1 MSTENNK
8 GLDAWN
14 KRLDQNLEPEK
25 AGDEL
30 ADIKA
35 EAYSAE
41 EGSGDQSDAA
51 GPEGEKHHP
60 ADYED
65 NLAQNQ
71 PKEQDPTK
79 PLTREE

>member
-14 KRLDQNLEPEK
+14 NRLDQNLEPEK
-25 AGDEL
+25 TGNEL

-35 EAYSAE
+35 EEYSAE
-41 EGSGDQSDAA
+41 EGSGDQSDAV
-51 GPEGEKHHP
+51 GPQGEKHHP
-60 ADYED
+60 NDYED

-71 PKEQDPTK
+71 PKEQDPSK